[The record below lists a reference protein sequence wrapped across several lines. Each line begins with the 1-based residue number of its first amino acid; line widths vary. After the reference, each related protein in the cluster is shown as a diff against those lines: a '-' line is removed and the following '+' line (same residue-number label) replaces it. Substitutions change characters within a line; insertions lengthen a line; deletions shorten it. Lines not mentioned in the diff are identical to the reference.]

1 MKKLLEYTKKN
12 LLLIILV
19 LQPILDI
26 IAYFQRDSAVSL
38 AGYIRL
44 AITLLV
50 PAYVLFFARDRKKFI
65 ISMLVIW
72 GFGALHV
79 LNGFRVGYINI
90 VSDVKYFLLVAH
102 ALVLLFSFIFLYEK
116 DEIKRQIITALKIVL
131 VLIVVPY
138 YLSYFLKSGNHT
150 YMHSL
155 TGWTGWN
162 NTQNSFS
169 ICLSAVFP
177 FALYYC
183 LSTKRKWML
192 IFLLPISYMYIMNG
206 TKATYLTLVFSL
218 FGFAVFLAAE
228 FFIQKKKK
236 FPFISIIVLIALLG
250 GSIFCYNYSP
260 RQEIDTLDEINIEET
275 EKELEADEEKTE
287 DVFTSYLDKEMLR
300 KFGKERYLAA
310 YKGELTAEN
319 LANVRLKKIIFG
331 KLVWEKTD
339 ELTKFVGFEQAHML
353 ADGETYDLES
363 DPQAILFYYGYI
375 GAFLYA
381 AVLLYFWLRLI
392 KQLLC
397 HFKESFNL
405 FNFTIFIGYGL
416 LILSTLYS
424 GYLLRRP
431 NSSIYLM
438 IVLLL
443 IYCRTESLFKR
454 KAEKG

>member
-1 MKKLLEYTKKN
+1 M
-12 LLLIILV
+12 
-19 LQPILDI
+19 
-26 IAYFQRDSAVSL
+26 
-38 AGYIRL
+38 
-44 AITLLV
+44 
-50 PAYVLFFARDRKKFI
+50 
-65 ISMLVIW
+65 
-72 GFGALHV
+72 
-79 LNGFRVGYINI
+79 
-90 VSDVKYFLLVAH
+90 
-102 ALVLLFSFIFLYEK
+102 
-116 DEIKRQIITALKIVL
+116 
-131 VLIVVPY
+131 
-138 YLSYFLKSGNHT
+138 
-150 YMHSL
+150 
-155 TGWTGWN
+155 
-162 NTQNSFS
+162 
-169 ICLSAVFP
+169 
-177 FALYYC
+177 
-183 LSTKRKWML
+183 
-192 IFLLPISYMYIMNG
+192 
-206 TKATYLTLVFSL
+206 
-218 FGFAVFLAAE
+218 
-228 FFIQKKKK
+228 
-236 FPFISIIVLIALLG
+236 LG

-287 DVFTSYLDKEMLR
+287 DVFTSYLDKGMLR

-339 ELTKFVGFEQAHML
+339 ALTKFVGFEQAHML

>member
-1 MKKLLEYTKKN
+1 MKKIFEYAKKN
-12 LLLIILV
+12 ILLILLV
-19 LQPILDI
+19 LQPVLDI

-65 ISMLVIW
+65 ISMLIIW

-79 LNGFRVGYINI
+79 LNGFRVGYISV
-90 VSDVKYFLLVAH
+90 VSDVKYFLLVVH

-116 DEIKRQIITALKIVL
+116 DEIIRQVVTALKIVV

-169 ICLSAVFP
+169 ICLSALFP

-183 LSTKRKWML
+183 LSSKRRWML

-206 TKATYLTLVFSL
+206 TKATYLTLVASL
-218 FGFAVFLAAE
+218 FGFIAFLTME
-228 FFIQKKKK
+228 FFVQKKKS
-236 FPFISIIVLIALLG
+236 FPIISIAVLIFLLG

-287 DVFTSYLDKEMLR
+287 DVFTSYLDKGMLKR
-300 KFGKERYLAA
+300 FGKERYLSA

-331 KLVWEKTD
+331 RLVWEKTD
-339 ELTKFVGFEQAHML
+339 ALTKFVGYEQALML
-353 ADGETYDLES
+353 VDGETYDLES
-363 DPQAILFYYGYI
+363 DPQAIYFYYGYI

-381 AVLLYFWLRLI
+381 ALLLYFFLRLI
-392 KQLLC
+392 KQLIC
-397 HFKESFNL
+397 KFKDSFNL
-405 FNFTIFIGYGL
+405 FNFTVFISYML
-416 LILSTLYS
+416 LLGSAVYA

-431 NSSIYLM
+431 NSSIYLT

-443 IYCRTESLFKR
+443 IYCRTEPLFK
-454 KAEKG
+454 KSAKKD